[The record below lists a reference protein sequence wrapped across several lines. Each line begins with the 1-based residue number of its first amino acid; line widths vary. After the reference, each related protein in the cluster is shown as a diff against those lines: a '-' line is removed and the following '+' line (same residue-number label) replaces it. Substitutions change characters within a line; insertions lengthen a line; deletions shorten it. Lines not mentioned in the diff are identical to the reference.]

1 MELNMTLMITDRV
14 LIESLTVYTTIG
26 VYDWEKTIKQKLV
39 LDLEIAWDNKPA
51 GKSDKV
57 EFCLDYFVVC
67 QSITSFIE
75 ANKFD
80 LIETVAERVAELVI
94 EQFSVQWLKIKV
106 SKPDAIANAG
116 NVAVLIE
123 RSAN

>member
-1 MELNMTLMITDRV
+1 MTLTIKDRV

-26 VYDWEKTIKQKLV
+26 VYDWEKNIKQKLV
-39 LDLEIAWDNKPA
+39 LDLEMAWNNKPA
-51 GKSDKV
+51 GKSDNV
-57 EFCLDYFVVC
+57 EFCLDYFVVS

-75 ANKFD
+75 ANKFE
-80 LIETVAERVAELVI
+80 LIETVAERVAQLVI

-116 NVAVLIE
+116 NVAVIIE
-123 RSAN
+123 RGIN

>member
-1 MELNMTLMITDRV
+1 MELNMTFMITDRV

-26 VYDWEKTIKQKLV
+26 VYDWEKTIKQKLI

-75 ANKFD
+75 ANKFE

-94 EQFSVQWLKIKV
+94 ETIFSTMVKNKSFKTRCYCQCW
-106 SKPDAIANAG
+106 
-116 NVAVLIE
+116 
-123 RSAN
+123 

>member
-1 MELNMTLMITDRV
+1 MTLTIKDRV

-26 VYDWEKTIKQKLV
+26 VYDWEKNIKQKLV
-39 LDLEIAWDNKPA
+39 LDLEMAWDNKPA
-51 GKSDKV
+51 GNSDNV
-57 EFCLDYFVVC
+57 EFCLDYFVVS

-75 ANKFD
+75 ANKFE
-80 LIETVAERVAELVI
+80 LIETVAERVAQLVI

-116 NVAVLIE
+116 NVAVVIE
-123 RSAN
+123 RGIN